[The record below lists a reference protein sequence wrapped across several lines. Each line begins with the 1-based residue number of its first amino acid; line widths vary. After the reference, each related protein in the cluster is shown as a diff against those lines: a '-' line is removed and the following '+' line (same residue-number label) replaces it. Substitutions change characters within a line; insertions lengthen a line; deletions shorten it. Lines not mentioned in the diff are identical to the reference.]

1 MLGVWCYLTGCLVTW
16 VLLNNLS
23 DNRAPF
29 SRPTFGQSLIILGY
43 PVFVPIVLGIYWK
56 RHVPN

>member
-1 MLGVWCYLTGCLVTW
+1 MKLKTYL
-16 VLLNNLS
+16 LS
-23 DNRAPF
+23 IVSHRAPF